1 MKLSDSVALHPASE
15 ADIDT
20 AGTPEEIIGV
30 IKTLGR
36 DAVADRL
43 AYLRELVE
51 EDPVE
56 PPMDLESLRAM
67 ALFLMSERKLP
78 DPQIGVDP
86 DGIMQI
92 QWRVPSDGLLAMEFL
107 PKGLIRFAAV
117 SEPATPGVERLRV
130 SGALPK
136 AETLDA
142 VQPFTA
148 GM

>member
-1 MKLSDSVALHPASE
+1 MKLSDRVALHPASE

-30 IKTLGR
+30 IKTLVR

-43 AYLRELVE
+43 AYLYDIVE
-51 EDPVE
+51 EDPDE
-56 PPMDLESLRAM
+56 PPMDIDSLRAM
-67 ALFLMSERKLP
+67 ALFLISERELP
-78 DPQIGVDP
+78 DPQIGVNP
-86 DGIMQI
+86 DGLVQT
-92 QWRVPSDGLLAMEFL
+92 QWRVPSGGLLAMEFL
-107 PKGLIRFAAV
+107 PMGLIRFAAV
-117 SEPATPGVERLRV
+117 SEPATPGVERQRF

-148 GM
+148 SL